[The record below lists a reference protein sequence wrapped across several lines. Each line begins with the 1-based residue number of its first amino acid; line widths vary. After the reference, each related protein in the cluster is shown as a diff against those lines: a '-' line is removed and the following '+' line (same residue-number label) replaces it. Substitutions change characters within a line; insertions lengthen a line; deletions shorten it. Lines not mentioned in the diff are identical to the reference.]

1 VTSTTADYG
10 PLVRPAAKTEVAEY
24 RRRVRAAANGRG
36 GLGVAAIV
44 AIVLGSLVGGF
55 ILLVMLLL
63 AAGFAA
69 SAAADGGSPWLA
81 LPPLVMI
88 ALITVGI
95 VLLVRRGNHGRWE
108 RRLRLSRFAEA
119 NGLVYSPGDPS
130 PGYAGS
136 IFGLGGS
143 RQVSDHMRSASG
155 RFIDYG
161 NYHYMTSNGKNQQ
174 RHDWGFLAM
183 RLDRPLPHMVLD
195 AKANDGIFASS
206 LPATFSRNQRLSLEG
221 DFDRYFTLYCPREY
235 ERDALY
241 VFTPDLMALLIDEAA
256 AFDVEIVDDWLFVYT
271 PRALAMTD
279 PAVHERM
286 FRIVSTVGAKTVT
299 QTDRYVDARAQ
310 VAPPAGAAGPGAA
323 GTASVPAAALP
334 VATPGRRLRTGLPV
348 AVVVAL
354 VAAAAVCVLTITVVF
369 ALLLR

>member
-1 VTSTTADYG
+1 VWHHGAVTSTAADYG
-10 PLVRPAAKTEVAEY
+10 PLARPATKTEVAEY
-24 RRRVRAAANGRG
+24 RRRVRAVRSGGG
-36 GLGVAAIV
+36 GLGAAAIV
-44 AIVLGSLVGGF
+44 ALVFAGLVVAFMVLVV
-55 ILLVMLLL
+55 LLV
-63 AAGFAA
+63 AVAFAA
-69 SAAADGGSPWLA
+69 SASADGGSPWLA
-81 LPPLVMI
+81 LLPLVVV

-108 RRLRLSRFAEA
+108 RRLRLDRFAEA
-119 NGLVYSPGDPS
+119 NGLIYSPGDPA

-183 RLDRPLPHMVLD
+183 RLDRALPHMVLD
-195 AKANDGIFASS
+195 ATANNGIFASS
-206 LPATFSRNQRLSLEG
+206 MPTTFSRNQRLSLEG
-221 DFDRYFTLYCPREY
+221 DFDRFFTLYCPREY

-256 AFDVEIVDDWLFVYT
+256 AFDVEIVDDWLFVYS

-299 QTDRYVDARAQ
+299 RTDLYVDARAQ
-310 VAPPAGAAGPGAA
+310 VA
-323 GTASVPAAALP
+323 AALP
-334 VATPGRRLRTGLPV
+334 VAAPGRRLRTGLPV
-348 AVVVAL
+348 GLVVAL
-354 VAAAAVCVLTITVVF
+354 VATAVVCALTITVVL
-369 ALLLR
+369 ALISG